1 MTNKELTTKV
11 FKKLKK
17 YKIVIVAVGLL
28 LGTVLFINA
37 KSHRPIYTAKA
48 TIFPLT
54 GSADNS
60 ASSSAISNILGIETP
75 SKSFSSEA
83 AINIIELTLS
93 RNLRKRVAIARM
105 PEFGNKTV
113 TEVLIDDLN
122 KHQNF
127 FSNTKITLPAD
138 SESVATLGSELLKSN
153 IEAKMSKN
161 GLLELSFSSADQ
173 TIITPISNIIIDKL
187 SQFYIDLKITKAL
200 ADYNFTIKKLDS
212 IQAIINTVDNRAIKM
227 QNSTYFIPEDKL
239 EYTIPRENLNNEK
252 LHIQKQKDMS
262 INNKEE
268 AIWRL
273 QKATPIISVLDTPTA
288 PFTITASSPKTYA
301 IIGFLAGSILCAL
314 LLISGLLFTFAKA
327 EMKKSFG
334 ENDETDLAL

>member
-93 RNLRKRVAIARM
+93 RNLRKRVAIAR
-105 PEFGNKTV
+105 
-113 TEVLIDDLN
+113 
-122 KHQNF
+122 
-127 FSNTKITLPAD
+127 
-138 SESVATLGSELLKSN
+138 SESTRLNSSHVKRPR
-153 IEAKMSKN
+153 MP
-161 GLLELSFSSADQ
+161 SSA
-173 TIITPISNIIIDKL
+173 
-187 SQFYIDLKITKAL
+187 
-200 ADYNFTIKKLDS
+200 
-212 IQAIINTVDNRAIKM
+212 
-227 QNSTYFIPEDKL
+227 
-239 EYTIPRENLNNEK
+239 
-252 LHIQKQKDMS
+252 
-262 INNKEE
+262 
-268 AIWRL
+268 
-273 QKATPIISVLDTPTA
+273 
-288 PFTITASSPKTYA
+288 
-301 IIGFLAGSILCAL
+301 
-314 LLISGLLFTFAKA
+314 
-327 EMKKSFG
+327 
-334 ENDETDLAL
+334 